1 MLKRYMHNRER
12 YFALRDDNRVV
23 HPFEWGAEYIGDDPK
38 VADPRKAFR
47 EYSKQTVA
55 HSDEFFISP
64 EIADFR
70 LTSSENEAETT
81 DPKPDTK
88 NRLTWTS
95 GIITPSLEN
104 NTVYAKYFPNLAN
117 DKKAAVIVL
126 PHWNAKAGT
135 YFDLCKLFNKIGF
148 SALRV
153 TLPYHEERMPP
164 ELERAEYLVAP
175 NVGRTLQ
182 SLRQAVVDSRS
193 AVKWLKQQGYEKIGV
208 VGTSIGSCVGF
219 FAFTHDMQIDTAVF
233 NHVSGYPA
241 DVVWH
246 GLSTYHV
253 KKSIGDNVTLDEL
266 REYWLPISPMAY
278 MDRLAGL
285 RPRPQRY
292 IYTLYDLSFPVD
304 LSRDTIKALRRHKIK
319 HSAVSIPCGHYTL
332 GEKPWVYY
340 DGYKIVSFLRKHL
353 RS

>member
-12 YFALRDDNRVV
+12 FFAMRDDDRVV
-23 HPFEWGAEYIGDDPK
+23 HPFDWGMEFVDPN
-38 VADPRKAFR
+38 VNGVDPRDFFRKYSADTIENSEAFF
-47 EYSKQTVA
+47 S
-55 HSDEFFISP
+55 SP
-64 EIADFR
+64 EISDFKFEISNGEE
-70 LTSSENEAETT
+70 LLS
-81 DPKPDTK
+81 
-88 NRLTWTS
+88 WTS
-95 GIITPSLEN
+95 GIETTSIEN
-104 NTVYAKYFPNLAN
+104 NTVRARYFGAGN
-117 DKKAAVIVL
+117 DKRSAVIVL

-135 YFDLCKLFNKIGF
+135 YFDLCKLFNKFGM

-164 ELERAEYLVAP
+164 ELNRADYLVAP

-182 SLRQAVVDSRS
+182 SLRQAVVDTRS
-193 AVKWLKQQGYEKIGV
+193 AVRWLKQQGYEKIGI

-219 FAFTHDMQIDTAVF
+219 FAFTHDLEIDAAVF

-241 DVVWH
+241 DVVWR

-253 KKSIGDNVTLDEL
+253 HESLRGNLTLDEL

-278 MDRLAGL
+278 MERLAKL
-285 RPRPQRY
+285 PERPQRY

-304 LSRDTIKALRRHKIK
+304 LSRDVMRELQRRKIK
-319 HSAVSIPCGHYTL
+319 HSKSAIPCGHYTL
-332 GEKPWVYY
+332 GEKPWVYI

-353 RS
+353 R

>member
-1 MLKRYMHNRER
+1 MLKRYMHKQER
-12 YFALRDDNRVV
+12 YHAMLDDNRVG
-23 HPFEWGAEYIGDDPK
+23 HPFDWGVEYITDDPNGE
-38 VADPRKAFR
+38 DPRKLFS
-47 EYSKQTVA
+47 EYSRNVLEN
-55 HSDEFFISP
+55 SEEFFISP
-64 EIADFR
+64 DIPDFR
-70 LTSSENEAETT
+70 LKGE
-81 DPKPDTK
+81 D
-88 NRLTWTS
+88 LTWTS
-95 GIITPSLEN
+95 GIETPSVEN
-104 NTVYAKYFPNLAN
+104 NTVYAKYFPLETN
-117 DKKAAVIVL
+117 KRSAVLVL

-135 YFDLCKLFNKIGF
+135 YFDLCKLFNKLGM
-148 SALRV
+148 SALRM

-182 SLRQAVVDSRS
+182 SLRQAVVDTRS
-193 AVKWLKQQGYEKIGV
+193 AVRWLKQQGYEKIGI

-219 FAFTHDMQIDTAVF
+219 FAFTHDLQIDAAVF

-253 KKSIGDNVTLDEL
+253 KESIGNNLELDEL

-278 MDRLAGL
+278 MERLAKL
-285 RPRPQRY
+285 PERPQRY

-319 HSAVSIPCGHYTL
+319 HSEVKIPCGHYTL
-332 GEKPWVYY
+332 GVKPWVYY

-353 RS
+353 K